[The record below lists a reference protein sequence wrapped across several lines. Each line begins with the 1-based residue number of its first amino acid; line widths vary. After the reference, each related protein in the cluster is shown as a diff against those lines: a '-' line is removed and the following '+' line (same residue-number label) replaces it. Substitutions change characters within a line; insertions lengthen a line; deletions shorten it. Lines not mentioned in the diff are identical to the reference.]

1 MAGKQPGHLDALDR
15 RRNEINP
22 GHPDP
27 WAALVHGL
35 PIAASA
41 PVIVKVEHA
50 PSLSSWQKI
59 FRSLG

>member
-15 RRNEINP
+15 RRNEIN
-22 GHPDP
+22 GYPDP
-27 WAALVHGL
+27 WAALVRGL

-41 PVIVKVEHA
+41 PAIGKVEHA
-50 PSLSSWQKI
+50 LSLSSCQKI